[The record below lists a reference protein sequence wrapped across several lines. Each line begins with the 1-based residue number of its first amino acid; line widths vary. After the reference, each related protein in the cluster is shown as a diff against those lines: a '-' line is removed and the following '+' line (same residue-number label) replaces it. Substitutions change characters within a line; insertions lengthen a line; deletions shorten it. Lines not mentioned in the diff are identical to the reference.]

1 MAATRAIKL
10 IKRIA
15 ELLPLLSCKKP
26 AEEGELS
33 AGVVVGEMLTIE
45 NCLGREFLGLLHKI
59 EGIFRH
65 HRQKLAIGS

>member
-1 MAATRAIKL
+1 MAAINAIKL

-45 NCLGREFLGLLHKI
+45 NCLGREF
-59 EGIFRH
+59 FSAFT
-65 HRQKLAIGS
+65 QN